1 MIASETVLALRSV
14 VKQYPGGVTALRGV
28 SVEIGRGE
36 QVAVVGPSGSGKTT
50 MLAIMGTLERPT
62 SGQVRVDD
70 RDLAAV
76 SDADL
81 AGLRAHQVGFVFQAF
96 HLQEAMTAIDNVALG
111 MLYTGNPLK
120 LRREAARLAL
130 ERVGLRSRVAVVNP
144 ATGGIVATIPEKHPG
159 GRLSFRGGGGGSAA
173 GLLAATRSLPPAGAP
188 PDLQNPELLRQVLL
202 ALALRDENIGGA
214 QAAELA
220 DRALELTRGDAAL
233 DPPAALEAAR
243 NRSN

>member
-1 MIASETVLALRSV
+1 MAHPPGHLAVNPLPPGIVGALGLSGYQLLADVAGVGAGRLGPQAFLLVAPDPDPTLPDAGTQVSLHHTRLKDDSELASFT
-14 VKQYPGGVTALRGV
+14 Q
-28 SVEIGRGE
+28 
-36 QVAVVGPSGSGKTT
+36 
-50 MLAIMGTLERPT
+50 
-62 SGQVRVDD
+62 
-70 RDLAAV
+70 LAAQ
-76 SDADL
+76 L
-81 AGLRAHQVGFVFQAF
+81 GYLRLSG
-96 HLQEAMTAIDNVALG
+96 
-111 MLYTGNPLK
+111 Y
-120 LRREAARLAL
+120 RLAL

-233 DPPAALEAAR
+233 DPPAALQAAR